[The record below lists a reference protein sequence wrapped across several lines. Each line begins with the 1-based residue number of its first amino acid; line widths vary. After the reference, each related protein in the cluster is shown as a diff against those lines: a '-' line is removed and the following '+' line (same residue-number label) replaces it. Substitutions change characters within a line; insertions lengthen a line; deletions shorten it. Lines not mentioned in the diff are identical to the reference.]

1 MEHCGRAIS
10 CRTKRR
16 IAPTKLLEVAGD
28 AVLTPRYSY
37 KKKRHSAM
45 ILQLIN
51 LFLTNLEGKIT
62 LEQNNHARFML
73 YAM

>member
-1 MEHCGRAIS
+1 
-10 CRTKRR
+10 
-16 IAPTKLLEVAGD
+16 
-28 AVLTPRYSY
+28 
-37 KKKRHSAM
+37 M